1 MLFKESTMGIAIE
14 AENIGK
20 RYYLNSSIL
29 AKFKN
34 AMNPFNNGKT
44 AIKKEL
50 WALNHLNFSIREG
63 ESVGIIGKNGAG
75 KSTLLKIL
83 CRVTK
88 PTIGNFKING
98 RVGALIEVGAGFHP
112 DFTGRENIYMNA
124 SILGMSR
131 KEVKSKFDEI
141 VDFSGIEEFI
151 DTPVKHY
158 SSGMYVRLGFAIAA
172 NINPD
177 ILLVDEILAVGD
189 FTFKKKCF
197 EKIRSFREQGKTFI
211 LVSHDLHNIEN
222 NCKRVIYINKGVI
235 KYDGNATEGI
245 TRYLNDSPGENNI
258 SKKISPMAICKTTND
273 IEIIDVKILNKNEDI
288 TDEITTGD
296 DLVVEIEYIA
306 KRPIQKPKIEIG
318 IAYDGVTIGQ
328 TNTFSDGGPAK
339 IDGEGKIYCTIQSI
353 PLVMG
358 IYCLNI
364 YITDGQSGADLMALI
379 NAKSF
384 KVNYPASLP
393 LGCGI
398 PGFIKFYG
406 KWEIAY
412 QRINK
417 IH

>member
-1 MLFKESTMGIAIE
+1 MGIAIE

-306 KRPIQKPKIEIG
+306 KRSIKKPKIEIG
-318 IAYDGVTIGQ
+318 IVYDGVTIGQ
-328 TNTFSDGGPAK
+328 TNTFSDGGPAN